1 MQNVSPVA
9 PSVTPDDEIDLFDLL
24 LTAVENIKLLV
35 LGPLLVGLLAV
46 LVVVNLPKTYE
57 SQFSVHVLSSDFTSA
72 TTEGLRSTGSLFV
85 ERLSASST
93 LSSAK
98 ALLQSQ
104 GHDAWASAL
113 NRSAVKASVGPN
125 STVVRVV
132 VQAKDPKAAQAIA
145 QALLLTV
152 QQGGHLPQQA
162 RAAMAQALEKEES
175 SLANARLAE
184 ARLAAAMKQS
194 AGLDPAT
201 VQSYSALFAAIAQTA
216 ERVEQ
221 QRLALQGLS
230 SDALIQAPTLPGAP
244 VKTKPMLT
252 AVMAALAAGFV
263 LLLFVFVRQGFRNAA
278 AQPEAAAKLARIRL
292 AFGRRRPGA

>member
-1 MQNVSPVA
+1 MSQSSSLPTDLSA
-9 PSVTPDDEIDLFDLL
+9 DDELDLFDALL
-24 LTAVENIKLLV
+24 IVVENIKLLV
-35 LGPLLVGLLAV
+35 LGPLLLGLLAG
-46 LVVVNLPKTYE
+46 LVTMSSPKAYE
-57 SQFSVHVLSSDFTSA
+57 SHFSIHIPFSDFTNASA
-72 TTEGLRSTGSLFV
+72 EGLKATSSLFV
-85 ERLSASST
+85 ERLRATST
-93 LSSAK
+93 LATAQSV
-98 ALLQSQ
+98 LESQ
-104 GHDAWASAL
+104 GHAAWAQGL
-113 NRSAVKASVGPN
+113 NRSAVRASVERN

-132 VQAKDPKAAQAIA
+132 VQAKEAQAAQAMA

-194 AGLDPAT
+194 AVLDPAT